1 MLKQM
6 CMNAYLK
13 EAVSVTSLNYQN
25 MGDEVGGYDV
35 KHIQKELN
43 YYICRQG
50 YCLIFKFIF

>member
-25 MGDEVGGYDV
+25 MGDEKKIWVMRLAGV
-35 KHIQKELN
+35 
-43 YYICRQG
+43 
-50 YCLIFKFIF
+50 